1 FPSFIPLYKD
11 IFEFRQDIKEVL
23 HMYSKALEEMDRNT
37 IKYMI
42 DLQKEEIEKQK
53 KELEQLDKRIEQR
66 DKEIEQRDKEI
77 EQLRQQLEQSAK
89 TIQE

>member
-53 KELEQLDKRIEQR
+53 EELEKLKEESDKQKREN
-66 DKEIEQRDKEI
+66 
-77 EQLRQQLEQSAK
+77 EQLRQQLEELRKKQK
-89 TIQE
+89 E